1 MGAAALPLVAFA
13 VLAAVPAPSQNARGA
28 LVQADDD
35 AQLQLQMPP
44 PHPRLLATASDIAR
58 VRTLIKHDP
67 LGKLLYARLLVKASP
82 AGVAAR
88 AAAGDGRTDARRVV
102 DCALLYRITGNASWA
117 AAGIAEVTSQA
128 NAKTT

>member
-1 MGAAALPLVAFA
+1 MMKVTGIPSRVFSTNRCCISLRALTVAAPPSVGGGGEAAAQARDGRAERLVDS
-13 VLAAVPAPSQNARGA
+13 VGQ
-28 LVQADDD
+28 
-35 AQLQLQMPP
+35 
-44 PHPRLLATASDIAR
+44 
-58 VRTLIKHDP
+58 
-67 LGKLLYARLLVKASP
+67 
-82 AGVAAR
+82 AR